1 MLGWSKHFKISI
13 SLRSFCFSSS
23 ARRFLFIILTALKAF
38 VSLCKHFLTS
48 PYAPEINKIRLN
60 KMILNEKLTSS
71 NTRWYLV
78 KILYVSEIFFYE
90 CGTCTGCFARW
101 VVTTLRLFTFTWFYI
116 LLLLSHLLEPLY
128 SWWIIIV
135 VLLHWLLVFM
145 SLLKLLLLIVL
156 QLLLLLYEKFLL
168 LCHLFHRVST
178 HPMLHTVLV
187 RWTFRFLIELLWMLA
202 LVYKLWVLIWVLILV
217 IMVWN
222 SLSIVMSLPFLHFW

>member
-1 MLGWSKHFKISI
+1 MK
-13 SLRSFCFSSS
+13 
-23 ARRFLFIILTALKAF
+23 
-38 VSLCKHFLTS
+38 
-48 PYAPEINKIRLN
+48 LN
-60 KMILNEKLTSS
+60 KKLTSS

-78 KILYVSEIFFYE
+78 KILYVSEILFYE
-90 CGTCTGCFARW
+90 CGTCTWCFARW
-101 VVTTLRLFTFTWFYI
+101 VITTLWLFTFTRLNI
-116 LLLLSHLLEPLY
+116 LLLLSHLLESLY
-128 SWWIIIV
+128 FGWIVIT

-187 RWTFRFLIELLWMLA
+187 RRSFPFLIELLWILA
-202 LVYKLWVLIWVLILV
+202 LVYKLRVLIWVLILV

-222 SLSIVMSLPFLHFW
+222 FLSIVMSLPFLHFW